1 MSESDPWG
9 RVAEDG
15 TVFLRTADGEREV
28 GSWQAGDAESGLAHY
43 SRRYD
48 ELLTRARL
56 VRDRLAAKTATVAE
70 SRKAATEIRE
80 SLPTVSVV
88 GDLDAV
94 AKLLDEVEGI
104 AAQRRVEDAHLRGVA
119 TAKRRALV
127 TEAEALV
134 TSTDWGPSSERF
146 RAIVEE
152 WKAAGDGDRNA
163 ENALWR
169 RLSAA
174 RTAFTAHRTEA
185 FAVRE
190 QEREAAKER
199 KEALI
204 RDAEALAESSE
215 WTDTARRYR
224 ELMDQWKAAGR
235 GPKAVEESL
244 WQRFRGAQDKF
255 FARRS
260 EAFAVMDLEQS
271 GNQEKKEALLRR
283 AEALDPAAD
292 FAGATAALRSIQT
305 EWEAIGKVPRAS
317 MHDLENRLQ
326 EVEDRFRDASD
337 AKWTVA
343 TPANPLVESLRRS
356 VTELEDKLMRA
367 NARGDVK
374 TASKCEQEL
383 GTKRM
388 LLESAEASVSAR

>member
-1 MSESDPWG
+1 MSESQPWG

-15 TVFLRTADGEREV
+15 TVFLRTADGEREI
-28 GSWQAGDAESGLAHY
+28 GNWQAGDAESGLAHY
-43 SRRYD
+43 TRRYD

-80 SLPTVSVV
+80 SLPTATVV

-94 AKLLDEVEGI
+94 AKLLDEVDGI
-104 AAQRRVEDAHLRGVA
+104 AAQRRVEDAHHRGVA

-134 TSTDWGPSSERF
+134 TSTDWGTTSERF
-146 RAIVEE
+146 RTIVDE
-152 WKAAGDGDRNA
+152 WKVAGEGDRNA
-163 ENALWR
+163 ENALWK

-174 RTAFTAHRTEA
+174 RTAFTHSRTHA
-185 FAVRE
+185 FAERE
-190 QEREAAKER
+190 AEREAAKER

-204 RDAEALAESSE
+204 KEAESLAESSE

-224 ELMDQWKAAGR
+224 DLMDQWKGAGR
-235 GPKAVEESL
+235 GPKAVEETL
-244 WQRFRGAQDKF
+244 WQRFRAAQDKF

-260 EAFAVMDLEQS
+260 EAFSVMDLEQ
-271 GNQEKKEALLRR
+271 GENQSKKESLLAR
-283 AEALDPAAD
+283 AEALDPAKD
-292 FAGATAALRSIQT
+292 LAGATAALRQIQT
-305 EWEAIGKVPRAS
+305 EWETIGKVPRAS
-317 MHDLENRLQ
+317 MHDLEHRLQ

-343 TPANPLVESLRRS
+343 TPVNPLVESLRRN
-356 VTELEDKLMRA
+356 VAELEDKLMRA

-374 TASKCEQEL
+374 SAAKAEQEL
-383 GTKRM
+383 TTKRM
-388 LLESAEASVSAR
+388 LLESAEASVSAH

>member
-1 MSESDPWG
+1 
-9 RVAEDG
+9 
-15 TVFLRTADGEREV
+15 
-28 GSWQAGDAESGLAHY
+28 
-43 SRRYD
+43 
-48 ELLTRARL
+48 
-56 VRDRLAAKTATVAE
+56 
-70 SRKAATEIRE
+70 
-80 SLPTVSVV
+80 
-88 GDLDAV
+88 
-94 AKLLDEVEGI
+94 
-104 AAQRRVEDAHLRGVA
+104 
-119 TAKRRALV
+119 
-127 TEAEALV
+127 
-134 TSTDWGPSSERF
+134 
-146 RAIVEE
+146 

>member
-1 MSESDPWG
+1 MSESESWG

-15 TVFLRTADGEREV
+15 TVFLRTAEGEREV
-28 GSWQAGDAESGLAHY
+28 GNWQAGDAESGLAHY
-43 SRRYD
+43 ARRYD

-56 VRDRLAAKTATVAE
+56 VRDRLAGKHASVAE
-70 SRKAATEIRE
+70 SKKAAAEIRE
-80 SLPTVSVV
+80 SLPTAAVI

-94 AKLLDEVEGI
+94 TKLLDEVEGI
-104 AAQRRVEDAHLRGVA
+104 AAQRRVEEAHLRGVA

-127 TEAEALV
+127 VEAEALV
-134 TSTDWGPSSERF
+134 TSTEWGTASERF
-146 RAIVEE
+146 RAIVDE

-174 RTAFTAHRTEA
+174 RTAFTHARTEA

-190 QEREAAKER
+190 AEREAAKGR

-204 RDAEALAESSE
+204 KEAESLAESSE

-224 ELMDQWKAAGR
+224 DLMDSWKAAGR
-235 GPKAVEESL
+235 GPKAVEEAL
-244 WQRFRGAQDKF
+244 WQRFRAAQDKF

-260 EAFAVMDLEQS
+260 EAFAVMDLEQAE
-271 GNQEKKEALLRR
+271 NQRKKEALLAR
-283 AEALDPAAD
+283 AEALDPVAD
-292 FAGATAALRSIQT
+292 LAGSTAALRQIQT
-305 EWEAIGKVPRAS
+305 EWETIGKVPRAS

-326 EVEDRFRDASD
+326 DIEDKFRDASD

-343 TPANPLVESLRRS
+343 TPVNPLVESLRRS
-356 VTELEDKLMRA
+356 VSELEDKLTRA
-367 NARGDVK
+367 KTRGDMK

-388 LLESAEASVSAR
+388 LLESAEASVATH

>member
-1 MSESDPWG
+1 MSESQPWG

-43 SRRYD
+43 TRRYD

-80 SLPTVSVV
+80 SLPTATVV

-94 AKLLDEVEGI
+94 SHLLDEVEGI

-119 TAKRRALV
+119 TGKRRALV
-127 TEAEALV
+127 VEAEALV
-134 TSTDWGPSSERF
+134 SSTDWGPASERF

-152 WKAAGDGDRNA
+152 WKGAGDGDRNA

-174 RTAFTAHRTEA
+174 RTAFTSHRTEA
-185 FAVRE
+185 FAERE
-190 QEREAAKER
+190 KEREAAKDR

-204 RDAEALAESSE
+204 REAEALADSSE

-224 ELMDQWKAAGR
+224 DLMDQWKAAGR
-235 GPKAVEESL
+235 GPKAVEEAL

-260 EAFAVMDLEQS
+260 EAFSVMDLEQS
-271 GNQEKKEALLRR
+271 GNQSKKEALLVR
-283 AEALDPAAD
+283 AEALNPSAD
-292 FAGATAALRSIQT
+292 FAGATAALRAIQD

-326 EVEDRFRDASD
+326 EVEDRFRDASE

-343 TPANPLVESLRRS
+343 APANPLVDSLRRS

-367 NARGDVK
+367 NARGDAK
-374 TASKCEQEL
+374 TAGKCEQEL

-388 LLESAEASVSAR
+388 LLESAEASVSAH